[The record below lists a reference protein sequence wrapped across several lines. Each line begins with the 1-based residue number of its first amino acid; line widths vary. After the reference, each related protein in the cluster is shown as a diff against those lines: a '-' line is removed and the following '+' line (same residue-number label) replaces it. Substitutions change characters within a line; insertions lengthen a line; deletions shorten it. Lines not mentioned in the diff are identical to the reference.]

1 MTPSELASVFTGL
14 STSQQVE
21 FLAAIKPSAFFLA
34 DELANNPSEKDWD
47 DVEQAIATLTTI
59 SEVMMEYALHY
70 GTTRLI
76 DCQYKGRVNVVF
88 DDKGSVQG
96 INLDGFFFEDV
107 TAPTV
112 GWRTVEVCHG

>member
-1 MTPSELASVFTGL
+1 MTPSELASIFNGL

-21 FLAAIKPSAFFLA
+21 FLAEIKPNALFLA
-34 DELANNPSEKDWD
+34 DELANNPSEKNWGKIDH
-47 DVEQAIATLTTI
+47 AITAITTL

-70 GTTRLI
+70 GTTRLV
-76 DCQYKGRVNVVF
+76 DCQYKGRVNVVV

-107 TAPTV
+107 SAPTA
-112 GWRTVEVCHG
+112 GWRTVEVCHE